1 MNNDCW
7 YAVFTAFEQLLI
19 NWYFTSTRLLF
30 KCERSYRRNF
40 QTSRMCCS
48 KWHVN
53 LFNCWLNLRRVEVH
67 STEMKK
73 KKNSAFKSIVHH
85 NLTWYIVKF
94 DKKQKE
100 IHNNPLRIYLQ
111 QQHLL
116 TSKQEQQLSTSKQTS
131 KPNLT
136 SISTWPCSY
145 CKLQLSID
153 K

>member
-1 MNNDCW
+1 MKEVIGEIFKPPGCVAPNDMS
-7 YAVFTAFEQLLI
+7 I
-19 NWYFTSTRLLF
+19 
-30 KCERSYRRNF
+30 
-40 QTSRMCCS
+40 CS
-48 KWHVN
+48 I
-53 LFNCWLNLRRVEVH
+53 VEM
-67 STEMKK
+67 EK

-85 NLTWYIVKF
+85 NLTWCIVKF

>member
-1 MNNDCW
+1 MTCQF
-7 YAVFTAFEQLLI
+7 VQLLAELEESWSALHW
-19 NWYFTSTRLLF
+19 N
-30 KCERSYRRNF
+30 E
-40 QTSRMCCS
+40 
-48 KWHVN
+48 
-53 LFNCWLNLRRVEVH
+53 
-67 STEMKK
+67 KK
-73 KKNSAFKSIVHH
+73 KKNSAFKSIIHH
-85 NLTWYIVKF
+85 NLTCYIVKF

-116 TSKQEQQLSTSKQTS
+116 TSKQQQQLSTGKQTS